1 VARLSGVFVALTVAS
16 LAACGGDGGSTPT
29 GPTSA
34 APLPLAAESTDF
46 RFYYSPGDSVQVA
59 RQEAFHEWAVAVLG
73 VRVPQKID
81 YRKYTSRADMG
92 ARTGT
97 YNSNGYA
104 EPALFTIHTLWTW
117 DNHETV
123 HIYTA
128 LIGYPT
134 EFFNEG
140 IAVGMQVDPL
150 AGDYVPKSGGVA
162 VHAAAK
168 TYRQAG
174 ALVLPLSRIVTT
186 NGFRAI
192 GDTTLSYC
200 EAGSFVAFLVERFGM
215 ARVLTFF
222 RASTRDDALATIEQR
237 FSQVFGLTLDEAQA
251 AWLGFIG

>member
-1 VARLSGVFVALTVAS
+1 
-16 LAACGGDGGSTPT
+16 
-29 GPTSA
+29 
-34 APLPLAAESTDF
+34 
-46 RFYYSPGDSVQVA
+46 
-59 RQEAFHEWAVAVLG
+59 
-73 VRVPQKID
+73 
-81 YRKYTSRADMG
+81 
-92 ARTGT
+92 
-97 YNSNGYA
+97 
-104 EPALFTIHTLWTW
+104 
-117 DNHETV
+117 
-123 HIYTA
+123 
-128 LIGYPT
+128 
-134 EFFNEG
+134 
-140 IAVGMQVDPL
+140 L